1 MNKNEITIFKSKTGE
16 VKLNVDFRYD
26 TIWATQKQIAEIF
39 DVQQPA
45 IAKHIKNVLADDEL
59 DKYEVYSKME
69 YTAADGKTYLTGFYN
84 LDMILSVGYRVNSR
98 KAVAFRRWASK
109 ILKEYILKGV
119 ATNQNRLTELN
130 KIIEIVS
137 RSEIDEVSGVAGVLA
152 SYTRALHILSDYD
165 ENKLAKPRGKKSKWQ
180 LTYGEARA
188 FLNTIEFGKQNA
200 NFARERSESFKGI
213 LATIYQT
220 FGGAE
225 LYPTVQEKAANL
237 LYLIVKDHPFFDGN
251 KRSAAALFV
260 YFLDRNKV
268 LRDKSDQQIIANNAL
283 AAITLVAALSKPAEK
298 DQIVL
303 LIMNLLYESR

>member
-1 MNKNEITIFKSKTGE
+1 
-16 VKLNVDFRYD
+16 
-26 TIWATQKQIAEIF
+26 
-39 DVQQPA
+39 
-45 IAKHIKNVLADDEL
+45 LADDEL

-69 YTAADGKTYLTGFYN
+69 YTATDCKTYLTGFYN
-84 LDMILSVGYRVNSR
+84 LDMILSVGYRINSR
-98 KAVAFRRWASK
+98 KAVTLRRWASTV
-109 ILKEYILKGV
+109 LKEYLLKGV
-119 ATNQNRLTELN
+119 AINQERLAELN

-152 SYTRALHILSDYD
+152 NYTRALHILSDYD

-180 LTYGEARA
+180 LTYDEARA
-188 FLNTIEFGKQNA
+188 FLNTIEFGRQNA
-200 NFARERSESFKGI
+200 NFARERSQSFRGI

-220 FGGAE
+220 FGGVE
-225 LYPTVQEKAANL
+225 LYPTVQEKAATL

-260 YFLDRNKV
+260 YFLDRNRA
-268 LRDKSDQQIIANNAL
+268 LRDKFGRQIIANNAL

-303 LIMNLLYESR
+303 LVMNLLEEKNG